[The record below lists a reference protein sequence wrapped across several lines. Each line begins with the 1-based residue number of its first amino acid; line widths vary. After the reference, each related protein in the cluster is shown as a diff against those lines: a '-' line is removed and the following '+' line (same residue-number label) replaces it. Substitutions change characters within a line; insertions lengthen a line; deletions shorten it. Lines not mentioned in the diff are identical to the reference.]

1 MDSGKLTQPLLEE
14 GVQMEDNDVLVER
27 QTVEAMFNDVSPTN
41 LNNMALII
49 NNLTKYFPKDKGY
62 KHVFHNISFGIR
74 CNDVFG
80 LLGPNGAGKTTLINI
95 LSGNMSS
102 NAGDFKIF
110 GYASDKKREI
120 RQLIGVVPQF
130 DTFFD
135 DMTVREHLILVAK
148 LHGIPNDLQIQVAR
162 NAAELIGLERDAFNM
177 KAGTLSGGQKRRLTL
192 GMSVVGKPHIVFLD
206 EPTTGLDPESR
217 REVWT
222 TVKKMQETM
231 TILVTTHS
239 MEEADVLCS
248 RIGILTNNGLQ
259 CFGSQIHLKNKFG
272 K

>member
-1 MDSGKLTQPLLEE
+1 
-14 GVQMEDNDVLVER
+14 MEDMDVMNERGIVEG
-27 QTVEAMFNDVSPTN
+27 MFDQVKSNN
-41 LNNMALII
+41 LNNMALVI
-49 NNLTKYFPKDKGY
+49 NKLTKYFPKDKGF
-62 KHVFHNISFGIR
+62 KHVFDNISFGIR

-95 LSGNMSS
+95 LSGNMSA
-102 NAGDFKIF
+102 NAGEFKIF
-110 GYASDKKREI
+110 GYTSNNRRII

-135 DMTVREHLILVAK
+135 DMTVREHLILITK
-148 LHGIPNDLQIQVAR
+148 LHGIPRGKQLQVAR

-177 KAGTLSGGQKRRLTL
+177 AAGSLSGGQKRRLTL
-192 GMSVVGKPHIVFLD
+192 GMSMVGKPHMVFLD

-217 REVWT
+217 REVWNT
-222 TVKKMQETM
+222 IKKMQETM

-259 CFGSQIHLKNKFG
+259 CFGSQVHLKNKYG

>member
-1 MDSGKLTQPLLEE
+1 MDDMDVMNERSFI
-14 GVQMEDNDVLVER
+14 DNCYASI
-27 QTVEAMFNDVSPTN
+27 TPKS
-41 LNNMALII
+41 LNNMALVIQ
-49 NNLTKYFPKDKGY
+49 NLSKYFPKNGGY
-62 KHVFHNISFGIR
+62 KHVFSNITFGIR

-95 LSGNMSS
+95 LSGNMAA
-102 NAGDFKIF
+102 NKGDFKIF
-110 GYASDKKREI
+110 GHASNERRII

-135 DMTVREHLILVAK
+135 DMTVKEHLLLITR
-148 LHGIPNDLQIQVAR
+148 LHGIPSNKQNEISM
-162 NAAELIGLERDAFNM
+162 NAAELIGLERDAYNM
-177 KAGTLSGGQKRRLTL
+177 KAGSLSGGQKRRLTL
-192 GMSVVGKPHIVFLD
+192 GMSMVGKPRIVFLD

-217 REVWT
+217 REVWK

-248 RIGILTNNGLQ
+248 RIGIITNKGLQ
-259 CFGSQIHLKNKFG
+259 CFGSQIHLKNKYG

>member
-1 MDSGKLTQPLLEE
+1 MEDMDVMAERGIAEEMYE
-14 GVQMEDNDVLVER
+14 GV
-27 QTVEAMFNDVSPTN
+27 APKS
-41 LNNMALII
+41 LNNMAVVI
-49 NNLTKYFPKDKGY
+49 NKLTKYFPKEKGY
-62 KHVFHNISFGIR
+62 KHVFDNISFGIR

-110 GYASDKKREI
+110 GYTSQNRRII

-130 DTFFD
+130 DMFFD
-135 DMTVREHLILVAK
+135 DMTVREHLILITK
-148 LHGIPNDLQIQVAR
+148 LHGIPKDQQITTAR

-192 GMSVVGKPHIVFLD
+192 GMSMVGRPNIVFMD

-217 REVWT
+217 RDVWNT
-222 TVKKMQETM
+222 IKKMQETM

-239 MEEADVLCS
+239 MEEADALCS
-248 RIGILTNNGLQ
+248 RIAILTNNGLQ
-259 CFGSQIHLKNKFG
+259 CFGSQIHLKNKYG

>member
-1 MDSGKLTQPLLEE
+1 MEE
-14 GVQMEDNDVLVER
+14 TLMEDMDVMKERAFVE
-27 QTVEAMFNDVSPTN
+27 N
-41 LNNMALII
+41 LYPSINPNHLENMALVI
-49 NNLTKYFPKDKGY
+49 NKLTKYYSKDKGF
-62 KHVFHNISFGIR
+62 KHVFDNISFGIR

-95 LSGNMSS
+95 LSGNISANS
-102 NAGDFKIF
+102 GDFKLF
-110 GYASDKKREI
+110 GYTSENRKMI

-130 DTFFD
+130 DTFYD
-135 DMTVREHLILVAK
+135 DLTVCEHLLLVAK
-148 LHGIPNDLQIQVAR
+148 LHGLSSNQQLTTIKTIAQV
-162 NAAELIGLERDAFNM
+162 IGLDRDAYNM
-177 KAGTLSGGQKRRLTL
+177 KAGNLSGGQKRRLTL
-192 GMSVVGKPHIVFLD
+192 GMSMVGQPPIVFLD

-217 REVWT
+217 RDLWN

-248 RIGILTNNGLQ
+248 RIGILTNDGLQ